1 MLPSRSV
8 LFLGVG
14 LGVAAGACNYAA
26 EPSVDIGQPA
36 TLEQVLSS
44 AYQGLDQALPQDE
57 ILLQAKL
64 ATPPLDTATEF
75 ERLLQR
81 KRADIAG
88 HFRISRAEGSPQLAF
103 QAGANFIKDHPY
115 DPKAPLKQ
123 FALVDV
129 TGTINGKPVDYQSIV
144 ARFEFRPGTCEISLI
159 DPVVPDA
166 ELYLPEEP
174 LKALFPQC
182 ATPLESKIA
191 FIRRQ
196 KPDRQFMK
204 YDRNTD
210 RFTFVD
216 TREAQAVQAETKPG
230 SPATSA
236 SNLEA
241 CPKSSNP
248 IDHGDNTTRVCSD
261 TIWGFGVWWRGGKAT
276 AEVVCEP
283 VPETEGSGCRVS
295 SVTATGNQWSELK
308 PGDSYDAGCLLDY
321 GAAVEGAPGAANLVS
336 QDGNTTGGHVQI
348 AKAAVVWRTTE
359 SQTRSGIKLAG
370 QCAGKAD
377 APNHGVTG
385 QGNLDFHSD
394 TEVHQNQSKIDQ
406 LNFEVSAIQLCHK
419 SSRPSCDTCH
429 APKPGSSF
437 AQAASCPELLRRRSA
452 SPK

>member
-1 MLPSRSV
+1 M
-8 LFLGVG
+8 
-14 LGVAAGACNYAA
+14 NT
-26 EPSVDIGQPA
+26 GQLAP
-36 TLEQVLSS
+36 LEQVLSS

-57 ILLQAKL
+57 VLLQAKL

-75 ERLLQR
+75 EQFLHR
-81 KRADIAG
+81 KRADVAG
-88 HFRISRAEGSPQLAF
+88 HFRISRAEGSAQLAF

-129 TGTINGKPVDYQSIV
+129 TGTINGKPVDYQAIV
-144 ARFEFRPGTCEISLI
+144 ARFEFKPGTCEISLI
-159 DPVVPDA
+159 DPMVPDA
-166 ELYLPEEP
+166 ELYLPEEG

-191 FIRRQ
+191 FILRN
-196 KPDRQFMK
+196 KPDKQFMK

-210 RFTFVD
+210 RFTFAD
-216 TREAQAVQAETKPG
+216 KYETQAVPADTQRG
-230 SPATSA
+230 SRSTAT

-261 TIWGFGVWWRGGKAT
+261 SIWGYGVWWRGGKAT

-308 PGDSYDAGCLLDY
+308 PGDQYDAGCLLDY

-336 QDGNTTGGHVQI
+336 QDGLTTGGHVQI
-348 AKAAVVWRTTE
+348 SKAAVVWRTTE
-359 SQTRSGIKLAG
+359 SQTRSGVKLGG

-406 LNFEVSAIQLCHK
+406 LNFEVSAVQLCYK
-419 SSRPSCDTCH
+419 SPRPSCDTCH
-429 APKPGSSF
+429 APKPGPSS
-437 AQAASCPELLRRRSA
+437 ALAACPELLRRQRP
-452 SPK
+452 SPR